1 MIAQRFPN
9 GTERRGG
16 VEIRAAAGRRLE
28 GYAATFGTPGTKV
41 ILAPSIAFTETIRAG
56 AFTASLANEGIDV
69 LALVDHD
76 PSRLLARR
84 SSGSLRLA
92 EDGRGLAFAIELP
105 DTALARDILALAE
118 RGDIGGMSFGFIA
131 NRDEWPA
138 PDRRDLV
145 AVTLLEISVVQAWP
159 AYGETSVIARSHLPK
174 TLTPGYRRLI
184 LDSAR

>member
-28 GYAATFGTPGTKV
+28 GYAATFGTPAR
-41 ILAPSIAFTETIRAG
+41 IADAFTETIRAG

>member
-28 GYAATFGTPGTKV
+28 GYAATVGTPAR
-41 ILAPSIAFTETIRAG
+41 IADAFTETIRAG

>member
-28 GYAATFGTPGTKV
+28 GYAATFGTPAR
-41 ILAPSIAFTETIRAG
+41 IADAFTETIRAG

-159 AYGETSVIARSHLPK
+159 AYGGYCPIASAENPHAWLSPAD
-174 TLTPGYRRLI
+174 PG
-184 LDSAR
+184 